1 MEVTYSYI
9 IEIPIKTKKK
19 EYNVPGQFINAA
31 KVWEICKKDGSY
43 CDSSLEFTDIS
54 NPEILVAKLYLDFEG
69 LVSDDATFIQIYN
82 ERLQDPLTD
91 EEIKSTLLIEEEFDN
106 SREIKTTLTGI
117 ILNI

>member
-19 EYNVPGQFINAA
+19 GYNLPGQFINAR

-82 ERLQDPLTD
+82 ERLQDSLTD